1 MKHAHIRLVALLA
14 TLSIVAATAR
24 AGEAK
29 PSAQHEW
36 EYGKEH
42 GPAHW
47 GDLDPEFA
55 PCKVGQRQSPIDIRE
70 TVKAELPP
78 IEFDYHPSPLRIV
91 DNGHTIMASYA
102 SGSSIKVGAD
112 RYELKQL
119 HFHRPSENWVRGKRY
134 AMEAHLVHADA
145 SGRLAVVALLLE
157 TGRENALVRELWND
171 IPREKGKENR
181 NRVLQG
187 MVLERTRELAAT
199 QDATILSMATLAE
212 TRDPETG
219 RHLRRTQGYV
229 RALALELRDHPRF
242 CDQLDDHTIEL
253 LFKSAPL
260 HDIGKVGVPDRILRK
275 PARLTPEST
284 RT

>member
-1 MKHAHIRLVALLA
+1 MKHAHIRWGALLA
-14 TLSIVAATAR
+14 ILSIVAATAR

-36 EYGKEH
+36 DYGKEH

-70 TVKAELPP
+70 TVKADLPP

-171 IPREKGKENR
+171 IPREKGKEQLRQEVQIDAAHLLPAARGYYAFDGSLTTPPCSENVSWLVLKQPVQVSAAEVAQFSKLYPNDAR
-181 NRVLQG
+181 TLQALHGRV
-187 MVLERTRELAAT
+187 VR
-199 QDATILSMATLAE
+199 E
-212 TRDPETG
+212 TRP
-219 RHLRRTQGYV
+219 
-229 RALALELRDHPRF
+229 
-242 CDQLDDHTIEL
+242 
-253 LFKSAPL
+253 
-260 HDIGKVGVPDRILRK
+260 
-275 PARLTPEST
+275 
-284 RT
+284 